1 MELFYFF
8 LSLIC
13 SLGVILFFRFKD
25 RNNRSFEK
33 IFQLSNKVR
42 SEIENGSSENLQQLR
57 MYNETIL
64 ETSKRA
70 EQILSEL
77 KEYSQHQNK
86 NPTDEKMMNRINT
99 LEQQLDETR
108 STINEQHS
116 SPMTVSRNIKSLLKE
131 SMKEMKSMR
140 SELKEMQDDLK
151 LSEKNTTS
159 TLNNHSRD
167 IGLKISN
174 YRKELEMF
182 VNEHWKKFSDEAEFL
197 KSDLQKLSEKM
208 ESLRVEQLSCY
219 KSDLE
224 GCDKEEREKLQN
236 LRDDVIKLREE
247 AENDVT
253 KKIQDYAAYF
263 DRLETRA
270 QNFSQE
276 IDLELKK
283 NVDEKLTDIAG
294 LYERKTAELSDYV
307 NELQTSARSVLQ
319 KEVRE
324 HEQRNETL
332 TEEFNK
338 RNNEAA
344 VEMTEFRTFIE
355 ESLKNLETLRNDSF
369 AKIKEAEK
377 DLDAHINIASEQA
390 LKLESKVFDN
400 VNNQL
405 RDFRNATDTSIKEV
419 QQDLR
424 SRMEENRLSV
434 EKMGEDISLKNIK
447 YSGIL
452 ESLQKEVDTMKSES
466 NDFTAK
472 CNSSMEELKVKM
484 AGFGA
489 RIDSE
494 ISRMDQNALD
504 KLSETK
510 EHLVAERE
518 SLEENLKNE
527 LEQLTSKMEIQRDE
541 LFKNVSKD
549 FSDLEM
555 RLNEKRQD
563 LDSKISDISSLMT
576 SNTDGIRSDI
586 EYKYSQMEGE
596 VKERL
601 EEIENS
607 FEMKRSILEK
617 QVEDFEHTLNNSLEE
632 FERRIDGTDSHLLEV
647 ENEYFA
653 KGEKY
658 MAEVKT
664 HAEDLERRAVQL
676 HENLELLKGT
686 VDSDVNAHIENGKKE
701 IAEAMENGHKDIERV
716 YREYEAE
723 CNEKIS
729 KYKENLST
737 MEQNVKRVEERF
749 DLQLENKLSS
759 VDNDLSRKLD
769 LLSETYRSRVNR
781 MTDEVADLQSKTQQN
796 LENLQTDTDSK
807 ANKLLEETQSRMA
820 ELETGYKQLKDQ
832 LSNLG
837 ATLGSELEAQL
848 LDGRTQMNNHL
859 CQMETDSIKRINEYK
874 SELLSVRKDL
884 DDFNNQFKQ
893 KINESGALINDQ
905 LKEKYAEIEADNETQ
920 MDRIREN
927 LESVEK
933 GLRTMVTGSVS
944 ELKDR
949 VETMY
954 SQLQTDYSGKFDTVI
969 NDNTDRLDRFS
980 ENFGILQSQITTLS
994 ERIDADI
1001 NQKVNNGLAVMQ
1013 SEFDEKM
1020 NESREILRVY
1030 EEDSK
1035 KLFENYKNDFEN
1047 IKESMKQ
1054 IDERYTT
1061 SFEDETANLNKKIA
1075 QIELAVKKF
1084 EKQTQTFDKTIM
1096 AKERLENDLKQIAD
1110 QMREVKAHKN
1120 EIDDIEKKIINIAYV
1135 AGTTDD
1141 KYNDILNSS
1150 KKIEVLSQ
1158 SIQEMRDFVDQ
1169 VQVRIDHL
1177 SDVKT
1182 EIGNIESAVDMLS
1195 GRYNNIET
1203 QISRLDDKEGDLQRV
1218 KNTFGKVDTTV
1229 RDIENRIL
1237 NITKNIENLQLKE
1250 NVFEKSMAEFERNA
1264 APIVNSYDVIKEVV
1278 ERFKTMDALL
1288 YDLDSR
1294 KEALSSAREKA
1305 VKAQTLFEN
1314 LNRECDEKI
1323 KVMEGMLANG
1333 SAAVGRQSGEKRKVS
1348 SDNSDNT
1355 RGAVLGLFRQG
1366 TTTDQIANMLKL
1378 STAEVEFY
1386 IDSQKDGK

>member
-13 SLGVILFFRFKD
+13 SVGLIFFFRFKD

-33 IFQLSNKVR
+33 IFQLSNRVR

-64 ETSKRA
+64 ETAERA

-77 KEYSQHQNK
+77 KEQVGLQNK
-86 NPTDEKMMNRINT
+86 KPTDEKLLGRIT
-99 LEQQLDETR
+99 ALEQELNDTR
-108 STINEQHS
+108 NAINEQHS

-140 SELKEMQDDLK
+140 SELKEMQEALK

-159 TLNNHSRD
+159 TLNNHGRD

-174 YRKELEMF
+174 YRKEMELF
-182 VNEHWKKFSDEAEFL
+182 VNEHWTKFSNETEFL
-197 KSDLQKLSEKM
+197 KNDLQSLSKKM
-208 ESLRVEQLSCY
+208 EGLRVEHLSAY
-219 KSDLE
+219 QSDLE
-224 GCDKEEREKLQN
+224 GCENEEREKLQKLN
-236 LRDDVIKLREE
+236 DDIIKLREE
-247 AENDVT
+247 TENEVT
-253 KKIQDYAAYF
+253 KKIQEYAAYF

-276 IDLELKK
+276 IDIELKK

-294 LYERKTAELSDYV
+294 LYERKTKEFCDYI
-307 NELQTSARSVLQ
+307 NDLQTGARSLLQ

-324 HEQRNETL
+324 HEQRNDKLVED
-332 TEEFNK
+332 FNRK
-338 RNNEAA
+338 NEEAA
-344 VEMTEFRTFIE
+344 VKMTEFRVFIE
-355 ESLKNLETLRNDSF
+355 ESIKNLETLRTNSF
-369 AKIKEAEK
+369 AKIKDAER
-377 DLDAHINIASEQA
+377 DLDTHINIASEQA
-390 LKLESKVFDN
+390 LKLESKVFEN

-405 RDFRNATDTSIKEV
+405 REFRTSTDSSIKEV
-419 QQDLR
+419 QQNLHTA
-424 SRMEENRLSV
+424 MEENRLSV
-434 EKMGEDISLKNIK
+434 EKMSENVSLKNIK
-447 YSGIL
+447 ITGII
-452 ESLQKEVDTMKSES
+452 ESLQKEIDRLQSETD
-466 NDFTAK
+466 DFTIK

-484 AGFGA
+484 TSFDSH
-489 RIDSE
+489 IDSE
-494 ISRMDQNALD
+494 IKRIDQSALD

-510 EHLVAERE
+510 EHLGNERDN
-518 SLEENLKNE
+518 LEENLKNE
-527 LEQLTSKMEIQRDE
+527 LEQYSAKMDILRNE
-541 LFKNVSKD
+541 LFDKISKD
-549 FSDLEM
+549 FSNLEL
-555 RLNEKRQD
+555 RLIEKRQE
-563 LDSKISDISSLMT
+563 LDTKVSDIDSLMT
-576 SNTDGIRSDI
+576 SNTEGIRSDI
-586 EYKYSQMEGE
+586 EYKYSQMESE
-596 VKERL
+596 VKGRL
-601 EEIENS
+601 DEIESS

-658 MAEVKT
+658 LTEVQART
-664 HAEDLERRAVQL
+664 EDFEKRSIQL

-686 VDSDVNAHIENGKKE
+686 IDSDVNAHIEDGKKK
-701 IAEAMENGHKDIERV
+701 IAEVLEDGHKDIERV

-759 VDNDLSRKLD
+759 VDSDLSRKLD

-781 MTDEVADLQSKTQQN
+781 MTDEVSDLQSKTQQS
-796 LENLQTDTDSK
+796 LENLQGDTDSK
-807 ANKLLEETQSRMA
+807 VNKLLDETQLRMS
-820 ELETGYKQLKDQ
+820 ELEGSYNQLKDQ

-837 ATLGSELEAQL
+837 ATLGAELEAQL

-859 CQMETDSIKRINEYK
+859 YQMETDSIKRINEYK

-884 DDFNNQFKQ
+884 DEFNNLFKV
-893 KINESGALINDQ
+893 KVDESGALITER
-905 LKEKYAEIEADNETQ
+905 LEEKYAELEAGNESQ
-920 MDRIREN
+920 VDKIREN
-927 LESVEK
+927 LESAEK
-933 GLRTMVTGSVS
+933 GLRSMVTDSVS
-944 ELKDR
+944 ELKDKI
-949 VETMY
+949 ENIY
-954 SQLQTDYSGKFDTVI
+954 NQFQNDYSGKFNAVI
-969 NDNTDRLDRFS
+969 NDNTSRLEHFS
-980 ENFGILQSQITTLS
+980 ENFGILQDQITSLS
-994 ERIDADI
+994 ERVDNDI

-1030 EEDSK
+1030 EEDTK
-1035 KLFENYKNDFEN
+1035 NVFESYKNDFEN
-1047 IKESMKQ
+1047 IKESMRQ
-1054 IDERYTT
+1054 IDERFTV

-1075 QIELAVKKF
+1075 QIELSIKKF
-1084 EKQTQTFDKTIM
+1084 EKHVQTFDKAVTT
-1096 AKERLENDLKQIAD
+1096 KDRLESDLKQIAD
-1110 QMREVKAHKN
+1110 QVRDIRAHKS
-1120 EIDDIEKKIINIAYV
+1120 EIDDIEKKIINIGYV
-1135 AGTTDD
+1135 ASTTED

-1177 SDVKT
+1177 SDVKA
-1182 EIGNIESAVDMLS
+1182 EIGNIEATVDMLS
-1195 GRYNNIET
+1195 NRYNNIEM
-1203 QISRLDDKEGDLQRV
+1203 QINRLDDKESDLQRV
-1218 KNTFGKVDTTV
+1218 RNTFGKVDTTV

-1250 NVFEKSMAEFERNA
+1250 NVFEKSMAEFEKNA

-1278 ERFKTMDALL
+1278 DRFKTMDALL

-1294 KEALSSAREKA
+1294 KEALTSAREKA

-1314 LNRECDEKI
+1314 LNRQCDDKI

-1333 SAAVGRQSGEKRKVS
+1333 SGVNSRQSGEKRKL
-1348 SDNSDNT
+1348 SDNNDNT
-1355 RGAVLGLFRQG
+1355 KDAVLGLYKQG

-1386 IDSQKDGK
+1386 IDSLKDEK

>member
-8 LSLIC
+8 LSIIC
-13 SLGVILFFRFKD
+13 SFGVIFFFRFKD

-57 MYNETIL
+57 MYNEAIL
-64 ETSKRA
+64 ETSERA
-70 EQILSEL
+70 KQVLFEL
-77 KEYSQHQNK
+77 KEYTQHQNE
-86 NPTDEKMMNRINT
+86 NPTSEKIMNRIDA
-99 LEQQLDETR
+99 LEQEIDETR
-108 STINEQHS
+108 NAINEQHS
-116 SPMTVSRNIKSLLKE
+116 SPITVSRNIKSLLKE
-131 SMKEMKSMR
+131 SMQEIKTMR
-140 SELKEMQDDLK
+140 NELKEMQDDLK

-182 VNEHWKKFSDEAEFL
+182 VAEHSKKFSDETEFL

-208 ESLRVEQLSCY
+208 EVLRVEQLSCY
-219 KSDLE
+219 KNDLE

-247 AENDVT
+247 AENDIT

-283 NVDEKLTDIAG
+283 NVDEKLTNIAG
-294 LYERKTAELSDYV
+294 LYERKTAEFSDYV
-307 NELQTSARSVLQ
+307 TDMQTSARSVLQ

-338 RNNEAA
+338 RNEEAA
-344 VEMTEFRTFIE
+344 VEMTKFRTFIE
-355 ESLKNLETLRNDSF
+355 ESLKNLETLRNESF

-377 DLDAHINIASEQA
+377 DLDVHINIASEQA

-405 RDFRNATDTSIKEV
+405 RDFRNATDESIKEV
-419 QQDLR
+419 RQNLR
-424 SRMEENRLSV
+424 NRMEETHLSV

-452 ESLQKEVDTMKSES
+452 DSLKKEVDTMKSES
-466 NDFTAK
+466 SDFITK

-484 AGFGA
+484 TGFAA

-494 ISRMDQNALD
+494 ISRMDQSALD

-510 EHLVAERE
+510 EHLVAQRE
-518 SLEENLKNE
+518 SLEENFKNE
-527 LEQLTSKMEIQRDE
+527 LEQLTSKMEILRDE
-541 LFKNVSKD
+541 HFNNVSKE

-563 LDSKISDISSLMT
+563 LDSKISDISSLIT
-576 SNTDGIRSDI
+576 SNADGIRSDI
-586 EYKYSQMEGE
+586 EYKYSQMEGD

-658 MAEVKT
+658 MAEVQMR
-664 HAEDLERRAVQL
+664 AEDLERRAVQL
-676 HENLELLKGT
+676 HENLELLKRT

-701 IAEAMENGHKDIERV
+701 IAETMENGHKDIERV

-759 VDNDLSRKLD
+759 VDSDLLRKLD

-796 LENLQTDTDSK
+796 LENLQNDTDSK
-807 ANKLLEETQSRMA
+807 ANKLLEETQSRIS
-820 ELETGYKQLKDQ
+820 ELETDYKQLKEQ
-832 LSNLG
+832 LSSLG

-859 CQMETDSIKRINEYK
+859 YQMETDSIKRINEYK

-884 DDFNNQFKQ
+884 DDFNDQFKM
-893 KINESGALINDQ
+893 KINESGDLINER
-905 LKEKYAEIEADNETQ
+905 LNEKYVEIEADNKTQ
-920 MDRIREN
+920 MNRIREN

-944 ELKDR
+944 ELKDK

-954 SQLQTDYSGKFDTVI
+954 SQLQADYSGKFDTVI
-969 NDNTDRLDRFS
+969 NDNTDRLNRFS
-980 ENFGILQSQITTLS
+980 ENFGVLQSQITTLS
-994 ERIDADI
+994 ERIDSDI
-1001 NQKVNNGLAVMQ
+1001 NQKINNGLAVMQ

-1020 NESREILRVY
+1020 NESREILRIH

-1054 IDERYTT
+1054 IDERFTV
-1061 SFEDETANLNKKIA
+1061 SFEDETASLNKKIA

-1096 AKERLENDLKQIAD
+1096 AKERLENDLKQIAE
-1110 QMREVKAHKN
+1110 QIREIKAHKN

-1135 AGTTDD
+1135 AGTTDN

-1182 EIGNIESAVDMLS
+1182 EIGNIEAAVDMLS
-1195 GRYNNIET
+1195 GRYSNIET
-1203 QISRLDDKEGDLQRV
+1203 QISRLDDRESDLQRV

-1229 RDIENRIL
+1229 RDIESRIL

-1323 KVMEGMLANG
+1323 KVMKGILAND
-1333 SAAVGRQSGEKRKVS
+1333 SAAVGRQFGEKRKAS
-1348 SDNSDNT
+1348 SDNNDNT
-1355 RGAVLGLFRQG
+1355 RDAVLGLFRQG

-1378 STAEVEFY
+1378 SAAEVEFY
-1386 IDSQKDGK
+1386 IDSQKDEK

>member
-8 LSLIC
+8 LSVIC
-13 SLGVILFFRFKD
+13 SFGVIFFFRFKD

-64 ETSKRA
+64 ETSEHAK
-70 EQILSEL
+70 QILSEL
-77 KEYSQHQNK
+77 KEYTQRQDK
-86 NPTDEKMMNRINT
+86 NPTDEKIMNRINA
-99 LEQQLDETR
+99 LEQEIDETR
-108 STINEQHS
+108 SAINEQHS
-116 SPMTVSRNIKSLLKE
+116 SPMTVSQNIKNLLKE

-140 SELKEMQDDLK
+140 SELKEMQDNLK

-182 VNEHWKKFSDEAEFL
+182 VAEHSKKFSDETEFL
-197 KSDLQKLSEKM
+197 KNDLQKLSEKM
-208 ESLRVEQLSCY
+208 EVLRVEQLSCY
-219 KSDLE
+219 KNDLD

-247 AENDVT
+247 AENDIT

-294 LYERKTAELSDYV
+294 LYERKTAEFSDYV
-307 NELQTSARSVLQ
+307 TDIQTNARSILQ

-324 HEQRNETL
+324 HEQRNKAL

-338 RNNEAA
+338 RNEEAA
-344 VEMTEFRTFIE
+344 VEMTEFRTFME

-405 RDFRNATDTSIKEV
+405 REFRNATDESIKGV
-419 QQDLR
+419 KQDLR
-424 SRMEENRLSV
+424 SRMDETHLFV

-447 YSGIL
+447 YSGVL
-452 ESLQKEVDTMKSES
+452 DSLKKEVDAMKSES
-466 NDFTAK
+466 NDFIMK
-472 CNSSMEELKVKM
+472 CNSSMEELKIKM
-484 AGFGA
+484 TGFAA

-504 KLSETK
+504 RLSETK
-510 EHLVAERE
+510 EHLAVQRE
-518 SLEENLKNE
+518 NLEENLKNE
-527 LEQLTSKMEIQRDE
+527 LEQLTSRMETLRDE
-541 LFKNVSKD
+541 QFNNVSKE

-563 LDSKISDISSLMT
+563 LDSKISDIGSLIT
-576 SNTDGIRSDI
+576 SNSDGIRSDI
-586 EYKYSQMEGE
+586 EYKYSQMESD
-596 VKERL
+596 VKDRL
-601 EEIENS
+601 EEIENT
-607 FEMKRSILEK
+607 FDMKRSILEK
-617 QVEDFEHTLNNSLEE
+617 QIEDFEHTLNNSLEE

-658 MAEVKT
+658 ITEAQT
-664 HAEDLERRAVQL
+664 RTEDLERRAVQL
-676 HENLELLKGT
+676 HENLELLKRT

-701 IAEAMENGHKDIERV
+701 IAEAMENGYKDIERV

-729 KYKENLST
+729 KYKDNLST

-749 DLQLENKLSS
+749 DLQLENKLLS
-759 VDNDLSRKLD
+759 VDGDLSRKLD

-796 LENLQTDTDSK
+796 LENIQNDTDSK
-807 ANKLLEETQSRMA
+807 ANKLLEETQSRMS
-820 ELETGYKQLKDQ
+820 ELETGYKQLKEQ
-832 LSNLG
+832 LSSLG

-884 DDFNNQFKQ
+884 DDFNNQFKL
-893 KINESGALINDQ
+893 KINESGNLITERLN
-905 LKEKYAEIEADNETQ
+905 EKYVEIEANNEAQ

-927 LESVEK
+927 LESAEK

-949 VETMY
+949 VEAMY
-954 SQLQTDYSGKFDTVI
+954 SQFQTDYSGKFDTAI
-969 NDNTDRLDRFS
+969 NDNTDRLNRFR
-980 ENFGILQSQITTLS
+980 ENFGVLQSQITTLS
-994 ERIDADI
+994 ERIDSDI
-1001 NQKVNNGLAVMQ
+1001 NQKINSGLAEMQ

-1020 NESREILRVY
+1020 NESREILRVH

-1047 IKESMKQ
+1047 IKESMRQ
-1054 IDERYTT
+1054 IDERFTV
-1061 SFEDETANLNKKIA
+1061 SFEDETASLNKKIA

-1096 AKERLENDLKQIAD
+1096 AKERLENDLKQITE
-1110 QMREVKAHKN
+1110 QMREIKAHKN
-1120 EIDDIEKKIINIAYV
+1120 EIDDIEKKIVNIAYV
-1135 AGTTDD
+1135 AETTDN
-1141 KYNDILNSS
+1141 KYNDILSSS

-1158 SIQEMRDFVDQ
+1158 SIQEVRDFVDQ
-1169 VQVRIDHL
+1169 VQVRIDRL

-1182 EIGNIESAVDMLS
+1182 EIGNIEAAVDMLS

-1203 QISRLDDKEGDLQRV
+1203 QISRLDDREGDLQRV

-1250 NVFEKSMAEFERNA
+1250 NVFEKSMAEFERSA

-1323 KVMEGMLANG
+1323 KVMKGILAND
-1333 SAAVGRQSGEKRKVS
+1333 SAAMRRQSGEKRKISVDS
-1348 SDNSDNT
+1348 SDNT
-1355 RGAVLGLFRQG
+1355 RDAVLGLFRQG

-1378 STAEVEFY
+1378 SAAEVEFY
-1386 IDSQKDGK
+1386 IDSQNDEK

>member
-13 SLGVILFFRFKD
+13 SLGVIFFFRFKD

-57 MYNETIL
+57 MYNKTIL
-64 ETSKRA
+64 ETSERA

-77 KEYSQHQNK
+77 KKCSQQQNN
-86 NPTDEKMMNRINT
+86 NPTDEKIMNRINA
-99 LEQQLDETR
+99 LEQELDETR
-108 STINEQHS
+108 NAINEQQS
-116 SPMTVSRNIKSLLKE
+116 SPMTVSKNIKSLLKE

-140 SELKEMQDDLK
+140 GELKEMQDELK

-167 IGLKISN
+167 VGLKISN
-174 YRKELEMF
+174 YRKELEIF
-182 VNEHWKKFSDEAEFL
+182 VNEHWKTFSDEAEFL

-208 ESLRVEQLSCY
+208 DSLRVEQLSCY

-224 GCDKEEREKLQN
+224 GCDKEEREKLQK
-236 LRDDVIKLREE
+236 LRDDVVSFREE
-247 AENDVT
+247 AEGDIT

-283 NVDEKLTDIAG
+283 NVDEKIANITG

-307 NELQTSARSVLQ
+307 NELQTGARSVLQ

-324 HEQRNETL
+324 HEQRNEAL
-332 TEEFNK
+332 TEEFYK
-338 RNNEAA
+338 RNDEAA
-344 VEMTEFRTFIE
+344 VKMTEFRAFIE
-355 ESLKNLETLRNDSF
+355 DSIKNLEVLRNDSF
-369 AKIKEAEK
+369 DKIKEAEK
-377 DLDAHINIASEQA
+377 NLDVHISIASEQA

-424 SRMEENRLSV
+424 SRMEESRLSL

-452 ESLQKEVDTMKSES
+452 DSLQKDVDSMKSES
-466 NDFTAK
+466 GDFIVK
-472 CNSSMEELKVKM
+472 CNSSMEDMKVKLV
-484 AGFGA
+484 GFGS

-494 ISRMDQNALD
+494 INRIDQSALD

-518 SLEENLKNE
+518 KLEENLKNE
-527 LEQLTSKMEIQRDE
+527 LDQLTSKMEIMRED
-541 LFKNVSKD
+541 LFKNVSGE

-563 LDSKISDISSLMT
+563 LDSEISDINSLIT
-576 SNTDGIRSDI
+576 NNADGIRSNI
-586 EYKYSQMEGE
+586 ELKYSQMEAD
-596 VKERL
+596 VKDRL
-601 EEIENS
+601 DEIGNS
-607 FEMKRSILEK
+607 FEMKQSILEK
-617 QVEDFEHTLNNSLEE
+617 QIEDFEHTLNNSLEE

-658 MAEVKT
+658 MADVKAN
-664 HAEDLERRAVQL
+664 AEDLERRAVQL

-686 VDSDVNAHIENGKKE
+686 VDSDVTAHIENGKKQ

-716 YREYEAE
+716 YQEYEAE

-769 LLSETYRSRVNR
+769 LLSETYRSRVNK
-781 MTDEVADLQSKTQQN
+781 MTDEVAGLQSKVQQN
-796 LENLQTDTDSK
+796 LENLQNDTDSK
-807 ANKLLEETQSRMA
+807 ANKLLDDAQSRMS
-820 ELETGYKQLKDQ
+820 ELESGYNQLKEQ
-832 LSNLG
+832 LSSLG
-837 ATLGSELEAQL
+837 ETLGSELEAQL

-874 SELLSVRKDL
+874 SELLAVRKDL
-884 DDFNNQFKQ
+884 DEFNEQFKQ
-893 KINESGALINDQ
+893 KVNESGAMINEQ
-905 LKEKYAEIEADNETQ
+905 LKEKYAEIESDNESQ

-954 SQLQTDYSGKFDTVI
+954 SQFQTDYSEKFDTAI
-969 NDNTDRLDRFS
+969 NDSTDRLERFRD
-980 ENFGILQSQITTLS
+980 NFGILQSQITSLS
-994 ERIDADI
+994 ERIDTDI

-1035 KLFENYKNDFEN
+1035 KLFDNYKNDFEN
-1047 IKESMKQ
+1047 IKESMRQ

-1061 SFEDETANLNKKIA
+1061 SFEDETSNLNKKIA

-1084 EKQTQTFDKTIM
+1084 EKQMQTFDKTIM
-1096 AKERLENDLKQIAD
+1096 AKERIENDLKQIAD
-1110 QMREVKAHKN
+1110 QMRDVKAHKN
-1120 EIDDIEKKIINIAYV
+1120 EIDDIEKKIVNIAYV
-1135 AGTTDD
+1135 AETTED

-1169 VQVRIDHL
+1169 VQVRIDRL
-1177 SDVKT
+1177 SNVKT
-1182 EIGNIESAVDMLS
+1182 EIENIESTVNMLS

-1218 KNTFGKVDTTV
+1218 KNSFGKVDTTV
-1229 RDIENRIL
+1229 RDIESRIL

-1250 NVFEKSMAEFERNA
+1250 NVFEKSMKEFERDA

-1278 ERFKTMDALL
+1278 DRFKTMDALL

-1294 KEALSSAREKA
+1294 KESLTSAREKA

-1323 KVMEGMLANG
+1323 KVMKDFLANS
-1333 SAAVGRQSGEKRKVS
+1333 SAAVGRQAGEKRK
-1348 SDNSDNT
+1348 NTSDNT
-1355 RGAVLGLFRQG
+1355 DNVREAVLGLFKQG

-1386 IDSQKDGK
+1386 IDSQNDGK